1 MATQPIAFYA
11 YMSVDE
17 DHPGKHHILV
27 FDTVKT
33 NVGNGYNS
41 FSGMFTAP
49 LSGLYALACSIT
61 MDGANTYASYDIMKN
76 GDIEGT
82 FFVDAEH
89 GSDLYSGS
97 MTVVVLLQV
106 GDVLFL
112 RTSSTREPHGNVYS
126 RFYAR
131 SSVSGWRIQ

>member
-1 MATQPIAFYA
+1 MDHVWQPKPIGFYA

-33 NVGNGYNS
+33 NVGNGYNRY
-41 FSGMFTAP
+41 SGT
-49 LSGLYALACSIT
+49 
-61 MDGANTYASYDIMKN
+61 NTYASYDIMKN

-89 GSDLYSGS
+89 GMDLFSGS
-97 MTVVVLLQV
+97 TTVVVSLQV

-112 RTSSTREPHGNVYS
+112 RTSSTREPHGNIYS
-126 RFYAR
+126 RYYAR